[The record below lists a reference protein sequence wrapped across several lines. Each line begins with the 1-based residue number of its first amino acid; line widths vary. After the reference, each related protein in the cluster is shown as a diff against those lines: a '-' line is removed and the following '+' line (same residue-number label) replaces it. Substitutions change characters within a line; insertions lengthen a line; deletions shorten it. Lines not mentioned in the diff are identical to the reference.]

1 MASQKLSKMD
11 AQLSVGRRRSYHS
24 TRRLNFA
31 YFFLSSICLF
41 GTDNVLLAFHV
52 GRPSSPAP
60 SFSLNVRRVKKGSTG
75 VDREMLNET
84 SGMNS
89 YEETLRLRKKEKGFQ
104 PMSSKNTSTKLMEYN
119 QGTMDTALCLVPP
132 DEAWDDI
139 QRARH
144 FARDPS
150 FYTWPPAIRLFHPFV
165 DHFEI
170 TEVAT
175 IIATAIEKYELEAF
189 DVTIDQLLI
198 LPHFEVLEHHEDSMK
213 ELPKQAK
220 IEENSMT
227 EEEERFQ
234 ALIAAEEEKGKKKLA
249 KRKAKEKG
257 LKENNPN
264 SVDHKIN
271 EAKPSSF
278 TKDQSPQ
285 QLLKDQ
291 RNSLKEFNGPCVL
304 CLEPDEDSKIHIQAF
319 REILRKKLFDHYD
332 PFSPS
337 STVTDAETLER
348 GLPTNVLKQHDYK
361 QTDTQDANKNNNS
374 ATQMRINFAPS
385 RRRKK
390 GGATYRPLITLGRF
404 PTVTKAVAVAKKL
417 QQVWEPLK
425 FRVNDLHLV
434 SKSDIPSQK
443 SSKPYV
449 ENQYNMDN
457 ISRNKVVSNNDPYRF
472 PIDQEGNPTLHNNR
486 ELALRQFHG
495 SDGDDD
501 TFSTTGAYGCD
512 AMIMLKGEEW
522 HLLKKDVNK
531 INSNTKNDILT
542 ETQES
547 KTQTADSF
555 HLAEE
560 DEERIMKLLLSPAA
574 LPGGQRTGSTTHSS
588 IEEEEDDYLQ
598 HWLEEDDEIDDGAT
612 IIIGRTQFYMGE
624 MRQYTGMPASST
636 MDGKDR
642 ALGKVSGAARR
653 RGAVHRQGDR
663 WREGDYGQKE
673 KDYLP

>member
-1 MASQKLSKMD
+1 MITVYVQQNTFHKQYLELH
-11 AQLSVGRRRSYHS
+11 QYH
-24 TRRLNFA
+24 
-31 YFFLSSICLF
+31 
-41 GTDNVLLAFHV
+41 
-52 GRPSSPAP
+52 P
-60 SFSLNVRRVKKGSTG
+60 
-75 VDREMLNET
+75 
-84 SGMNS
+84 
-89 YEETLRLRKKEKGFQ
+89 
-104 PMSSKNTSTKLMEYN
+104 
-119 QGTMDTALCLVPP
+119 
-132 DEAWDDI
+132 
-139 QRARH
+139 ARH

-165 DHFEI
+165 DHFEL

-198 LPHFEVLEHHEDSMK
+198 LPHFEVLEHHFESMK

-220 IEENSMT
+220 MEENSISD
-227 EEEERFQ
+227 EEARFQ

-257 LKENNPN
+257 MKE
-264 SVDHKIN
+264 VDTYPMEPKNN
-271 EAKPSSF
+271 EAKSSSVI

-285 QLLKDQ
+285 QLLKEQ

-337 STVTDAETLER
+337 STVTDAETLDR
-348 GLPTNVLKQHDYK
+348 GLPTNVLKQHGLK
-361 QTDTQDANKNNNS
+361 QIDTQDTNKNGN
-374 ATQMRINFAPS
+374 TQSQMKIKFSPS
-385 RRRKK
+385 RKRKK

-417 QQVWEPLK
+417 QQVWEPLR

-434 SKSDIPSQK
+434 SKSDAPAH
-443 SSKPYV
+443 SSNKPPV
-449 ENQYNMDN
+449 ENQYNTDN
-457 ISRNKVVSNNDPYRF
+457 FARNTGVRNYDPCNF
-472 PIDQEGNPTLHNNR
+472 PLDQEGNPILHDNR
-486 ELALRQFHG
+486 ELAVRQYHG
-495 SDGDDD
+495 SDADDD
-501 TFSTTGAYGCD
+501 KLSPTGEYGCD

-522 HLLKKDVNK
+522 HLLKKDINTNHTDTK
-531 INSNTKNDILT
+531 IDALT
-542 ETQES
+542 ETSEYTIQ
-547 KTQTADSF
+547 ADSF

-574 LPGGQRTGSTTHSS
+574 LPGGQSNGITTHPT